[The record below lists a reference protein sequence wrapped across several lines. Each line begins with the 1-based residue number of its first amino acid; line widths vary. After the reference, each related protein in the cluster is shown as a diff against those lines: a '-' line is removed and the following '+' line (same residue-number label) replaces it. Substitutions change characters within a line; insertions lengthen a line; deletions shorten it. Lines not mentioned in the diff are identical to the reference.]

1 MKEGRMQKGGYFDKI
16 NTNNDLKIVYT
27 YNP

>member
-1 MKEGRMQKGGYFDKI
+1 MSEGSKQKGGYFDKI